1 GEVEVAGI
9 KPTND
14 YPSNLRPK
22 DMPARVCIKI
32 KISLAHEVG
41 KGCKSKDS
49 QIMSSQDHLSL
60 VNALSRVRLLV
71 KASLTTLTYSDL
83 VGVAIHDIKTYHNSM
98 NGCHYEVYSGPGRE
112 DADPMHLYIIH
123 SLYLHTANSRL
134 SMFEIPHWCR
144 RLPSEIKIK
153 MADLRPPKTTSSSY
167 RSCSRWPSCC

>member
-1 GEVEVAGI
+1 MTNGEVEVAGI

-49 QIMSSQDHLSL
+49 QIMS
-60 VNALSRVRLLV
+60 
-71 KASLTTLTYSDL
+71 SDL